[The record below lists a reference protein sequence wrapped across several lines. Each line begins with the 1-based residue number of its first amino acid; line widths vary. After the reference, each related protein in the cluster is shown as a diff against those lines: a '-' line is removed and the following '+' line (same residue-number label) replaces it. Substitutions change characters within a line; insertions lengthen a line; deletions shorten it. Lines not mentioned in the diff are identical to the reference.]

1 MFDLFSQQSKDSQPK
16 LVLIHPGQYTIDN
29 LSVSSDCAKKSI
41 AVDMYNSITICGGGR
56 HKTNIISSFTI
67 LGNDSDTV
75 TFKSVR
81 WAMVQLPSSDYNNG
95 NGSTVECAAISM
107 ENMVLT
113 RLYFKIG
120 TYFLSKKSSVGDEV
134 VHPYL
139 LYDTYNKYT
148 GHLQLQKYIQMERIQ
163 YTVLMVGRETTR

>member
-1 MFDLFSQQSKDSQPK
+1 MMCTLFRDIIKPPPLWTSFPQRRSTCNYSSLSQMFDLFSQQSKDSQPK

-81 WAMVQLPSSDYNNG
+81 
-95 NGSTVECAAISM
+95 
-107 ENMVLT
+107 
-113 RLYFKIG
+113 
-120 TYFLSKKSSVGDEV
+120 
-134 VHPYL
+134 
-139 LYDTYNKYT
+139 
-148 GHLQLQKYIQMERIQ
+148 
-163 YTVLMVGRETTR
+163 